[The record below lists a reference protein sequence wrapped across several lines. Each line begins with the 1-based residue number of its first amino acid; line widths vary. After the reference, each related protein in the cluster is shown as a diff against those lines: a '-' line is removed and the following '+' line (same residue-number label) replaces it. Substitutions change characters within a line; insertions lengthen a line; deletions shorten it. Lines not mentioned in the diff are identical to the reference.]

1 MEQKSWPWLSYINVI
16 ALVALILLSAGLIFF
31 GFNGMLLG
39 FLIATYKT
47 YLLAFIALVFIGFSV
62 LLIVNYS
69 SAKGKSGWLFMIAAM
84 IFLPISLCLIGLAFS
99 LLYIK

>member
-1 MEQKSWPWLSYINVI
+1 MEQKSWPWLSYINII
-16 ALVALILLSAGLIFF
+16 AFIALILLGAGLIFF
-31 GFNGMLLG
+31 LFNGILVG

-47 YLLAFIALVFIGFSV
+47 YLLAFIALVFISFFV
-62 LLIVNYS
+62 LLIVNYL

-99 LLYIK
+99 LLYSK

>member
-1 MEQKSWPWLSYINVI
+1 MEQKSWPWLSYINII
-16 ALVALILLSAGLIFF
+16 ALVALVLLGAGLIFF
-31 GFNGMLLG
+31 LFNGMLLG

-47 YLLAFIALVFIGFSV
+47 YLLAFIALVFISFSV

-99 LLYIK
+99 LLYVK